1 MWIERLLKA
10 LLFYAFTVKI
20 NAKTDQESCETMK
33 ILHAMAGAS
42 VGGAETFF
50 VDAVKALHETECEQ
64 RVITRANNDHKIDE
78 IKSRNIMMEEASFSP
93 RWKFPTT
100 RKMKKHIKEFNPDIV
115 HHWMGR
121 AGMFSQPGDHVNIG
135 WYGGYYK
142 PERFKHCKY
151 HVAVTQ
157 DIVDHIIRQGVPKEN
172 AFLLHI
178 YAEFEK
184 AAPIDRAEFDTPDD
198 APLLLSLSRLHT
210 KKGLDVLLEAMIKVP
225 DAYLWIAGSGPLE
238 QELKAQMNT
247 LNLQD
252 RVRFLG
258 WRNDR
263 EALLA
268 TCDVCVFP
276 SRYEPFGAVVIEAWA
291 TEKPLVAAKAAGPNA
306 YVSHEENGLLVE
318 IDAVDELADAINRTI
333 NDKALQA
340 HMVQNGLKAYQ
351 DNFTRDVFKKNVMK
365 LYQHV
370 LK

>member
-1 MWIERLLKA
+1 
-10 LLFYAFTVKI
+10 
-20 NAKTDQESCETMK
+20 MK
-33 ILHAMAGAS
+33 ILHAMAGDS

-50 VDAVKALHETECEQ
+50 VDAVEALDETQCEQ
-64 RVITRANNDHKIDE
+64 RVITRANNPHKIE
-78 IKSRNIMMEEASFSP
+78 TIEKRGILIEKASFNKL
-93 RWKFPTT
+93 WKPPTAK
-100 RKMKKHIKEFNPDIV
+100 KMKKHIQDFKPDIV

-121 AGMFSQPGDHVNIG
+121 AGMFSQAGNHVNIG

-142 PERFKHCKY
+142 PERFKHCEY

-157 DIVDHIIRQGVPKEN
+157 DIVDHIVRNGVSKDK

-184 AAPIDRAEFDTPDD
+184 GTPLNRAELDTPDD

-210 KKGLDVLLEAMIKVP
+210 KKGLDVLLEAMKSVP

-238 QELKAQMNT
+238 QELKTQMNA

-268 TCDVCVFP
+268 TCDICVFP
-276 SRYEPFGAVVIEAWA
+276 SRYEPFGAVVIEAWG
-291 TEKPLVAAKAAGPNA
+291 TEKPLITAKAAGPKA

-318 IDAVDELADAINRTI
+318 IDDIEGLASAINRLI
-333 NDKALQA
+333 SDKTLQKEL
-340 HMVQNGLKAYQ
+340 VTNGLRAYQ
-351 DNFTRDVFKKNVMK
+351 ENFTREVFKKNVMA
-365 LYQHV
+365 LYNKV
-370 LK
+370 TL